1 MTSDLSLID
10 TALDQARVV
19 DDFVRGVIT
28 LGDGRLGGVD
38 ERGGTWGER
47 LTKRL
52 PGGRSLARALGA
64 SYGPEQLR
72 KAANAADELL
82 DAVAGLTAAT
92 GATALAA
99 HIDVIEAGV
108 QDLPVL
114 LRQPDVTATSPGLRE
129 AHATLSRTIGILT
142 EAKARVLLAD
152 MRAARRDEPGGPV
165 G

>member
-28 LGDGRLGGVD
+28 LADGRLGGVD
-38 ERGGTWGER
+38 ERGGTWSER

-72 KAANAADELL
+72 KAANA
-82 DAVAGLTAAT
+82 T
-92 GATALAA
+92 
-99 HIDVIEAGV
+99 EAGV
-108 QDLPVL
+108 EALPGL
-114 LRQPDVTATSPGLRE
+114 LRQPDVTASSPGLRE

-142 EAKARVLLAD
+142 EAKARALLAD
-152 MRAARRDEPGGPV
+152 MRAARRDEPGGAV